1 MMRLNF
7 ISRLVEGLFSKANGW
22 SGGKKFDLV

>member
-7 ISRLVEGLFSKANGW
+7 ISGLVEGLLSKANGW